1 MGGDPILTEN
11 SMIDVSSYALESL
24 RRGAKFVLYRGQ
36 RETDPSHI
44 LVVAPVLKRPAQGIL
59 RRLEHEY
66 ALRTRLDPEWA
77 VLPLDL
83 VSHDGRTVLVL
94 EDPGGQPLSQ
104 LLAHPLEVT
113 QFLRIATGIA
123 SALVKLHEH
132 GLIHKDIKPANIL
145 VDPII
150 NRVWLTGFSIAS
162 ELPRERQAPEPP
174 ETIAGTLV
182 YMAPEQTGRMNRSID
197 SRSDLYS
204 LGVTL
209 FETLTGSLPFTAS
222 DPMEWVHCHIA
233 RQPIPPRELR
243 KEIPTALSA
252 IILKLLAKTAE
263 ERYQTAS
270 GVKHDLERCLAEWEG
285 SRPRDP
291 RRAGTRGLPS
301 DSEATPEAMA
311 PFPLGEQD
319 TPDRLLIPEKLY
331 GRAREIKTVLASFD
345 RVVASGRP
353 ELVLVSGYSGIGKSS
368 VVNELQKVLVP
379 PRGPARNASA
389 AADAGGLFA
398 SGKFDQYK
406 RDIPYATLAQAFQSL
421 IRLLLSKSETELRN
435 WRDAFQEALGPNGQ
449 LIVDLVPELKF
460 ILEGQLPVPD
470 LPLQD
475 AQRRFQLVFRRF
487 VGVFARREHP
497 LALFL
502 DDLQWLDAATLDLIE
517 DLLTQPDVRYLLLI
531 GAYRENEVDSA
542 HPLMRKLEAIRE
554 AGAVVQEIIL
564 APLSCEDL
572 GQLIADA
579 LHCELE
585 EATPLAQAVH
595 KKTSGN
601 PFFVIQFLAAL
612 AEQRVLN
619 FDRADGRWHW
629 NLDRIQAQ
637 AYTDNVVDLMVVKLN
652 RLPLETQKALQQLS
666 CLGNS
671 SEFATLSI
679 VHGKSED
686 ELRSDLWEA
695 MRLEYVVRV
704 AGLFNFTHDRVQE
717 AAYSLIPEQLRSEA
731 HLRIGRLLNAHTP
744 LEKREEAI
752 FEIVNQLNRGAAL
765 IASRE
770 ERDQLAEL
778 NLIAGRRAK
787 ASAAYI
793 SAFNYLTAGLA
804 LLAVD
809 TWQRRHE
816 LIFALEL
823 HTSECEFL
831 TGEPAAAAERLAT
844 LSSRAANTIELAAV
858 ACLRID
864 VYTALEQ
871 SDLAVAVCLDYL
883 RHLGVD
889 WSPELTDE
897 EGRHEYERIWI
908 NLGNRTIEE
917 LIDLPLM
924 SDPVSLATLD
934 VLTKVLPSAVH
945 ASQANLLSM
954 TVCRAVNLSLERGHG
969 DGSCVAYV
977 FFGRIAGPQFGDYK
991 AGFQFGQLGYELI
1004 EKRGLERF
1012 QARTYHWFA
1021 QFVVP
1026 WTKHV
1031 RACRDLMHRAFEVA
1045 TKIGDLTLAAY
1056 SCDNLNTNL
1065 LAAGDPLAE
1074 AQRQAEY
1081 GLEFTKKARFG
1092 LIIDIIKVQ
1101 LGLIR
1106 TLRGLTP
1113 KFGSFDDGEFDEL
1126 WFERN
1131 FANRPAPAVSECG
1144 YWVRKLQARFL
1155 AGDYASAIYAA
1166 SQAQRVLWTSTAV
1179 FEAAEYEFYGALAR
1193 SAVYDFGTS
1202 SFAEASKDKPSFAKA
1217 SEDKPSSDSSAM
1229 AAQLSSPKDGVRLSR
1244 TKKEHFQALTKHHK
1258 QLALWAKNC
1267 PENFENR
1274 AALVGAEIAR
1284 IEGRMLEAESLYE
1297 QAIHSAHT
1305 NGFVHNEA
1313 LANEL
1318 AARFYLARGFE
1329 KIAQAYFQDARYCY
1343 LRWGATAKVRQ
1354 LDELFPQL
1362 REQEPGPGPT
1372 STIEAAVEQ
1381 LDLSNIIKVSQ
1392 ALSSEI
1398 VLEKLIDT
1406 LMRTAIEHAGAE
1418 RGLLLF
1424 ARNVEQWVAAE
1435 ATTSGDTIIV
1445 RLRESF
1451 VAEAEVPES
1460 IVHYVMR
1467 THENVILDD
1476 ASAQNPFS
1484 ADPYIRRHHIRSILC
1499 MPLINQAKVVG
1510 VLCVENN
1517 LTPRVFTP
1525 DRLAVLKLLASQAAI
1540 SLENARLYSEI
1551 SDENSQRIRAEEAL
1565 RASEERW
1572 RKLFE
1577 NSSAGIALI
1586 APNSRY
1592 ITANLAFEKMLGYTE
1607 AELQKLTVSQVTHEE
1622 DRAASEAILA
1632 EAAEGKRR
1640 VYRIEKR
1647 YRRKDGSVIWADVS
1661 AVFVPASG
1669 NTSAFFSTVI
1679 VDITER
1685 KRAEEEIKRIR
1696 RLEGEMHQAS
1706 RAEMMG
1712 GLTASLAHEL
1722 NQPLAAIRTNAE
1734 AAQIFLAAKT
1744 PELSKVKAAI
1754 DDVIQDNARAAD
1766 IIRNVRALFQRD
1778 EVQMSAIDIR
1788 QILYDVDRIV
1798 RADAVAKK
1806 VTLQLELSTALPT
1819 VIGNR
1824 TQLIEATM
1832 NLVLNAFDSVCESAS
1847 GPREVEI
1854 RAIQPEAGCVR
1865 VSVRDSGKGI
1875 EPGIMPRLFDAFF
1888 TTKPKG
1894 MGMGLAIVRSIIENH
1909 DGHLRVTP
1917 NPDRGATF
1925 EFDLP
1930 VKA

>member
-1 MGGDPILTEN
+1 
-11 SMIDVSSYALESL
+11 MIDVSSYALESL
-24 RRGAKFVLYRGQ
+24 RQGAKFVLYRGQ
-36 RETDPSHI
+36 RGTDPNGAKLNFAPFGTDPSHI
-44 LVVAPVLKRPAQGIL
+44 LVVAPVLKRSAQGTL

-66 ALRTRLDPEWA
+66 ALRTRLDSDWA

-94 EDPGGQPLSQ
+94 DDPGGQPLSQ
-104 LLAHPLEVT
+104 LLGHPLEVT
-113 QFLRIATGIA
+113 QFLRIAVGIA
-123 SALVKLHEH
+123 SALGKLHEH

-145 VDPII
+145 VDPIT

-162 ELPRERQAPEPP
+162 DLPRERQAPEPP
-174 ETIAGTLV
+174 ETIAGTLA

-204 LGVTL
+204 LGITL
-209 FETLTGSLPFTAS
+209 YEILTGSLPFTAS

-233 RQPIPPRELR
+233 RQPIPPRER
-243 KEIPTALSA
+243 RREIPPALSA

-270 GVKHDLERCLAEWEG
+270 GAESDLRRCLQLLEG
-285 SRPRDP
+285 SRLRDP
-291 RRAGTRGLPS
+291 LLRRAGKRAIQRS
-301 DSEATPEAMA
+301 IAE
-311 PFPLGEQD
+311 FPLGEHD

-331 GRAREIKTVLASFD
+331 GRAREIDTLLASFD

-379 PRGPARNASA
+379 PRG
-389 AADAGGLFA
+389 LFA

-421 IRLLLSKSETELRN
+421 IRPLLSQSETELRN
-435 WRDAFQEALGPNGQ
+435 WRDALQEALGPNGQ

-460 ILEGQLPVPD
+460 ILGQQPPVPD

-517 DLLTQPDVRYLLLI
+517 DLLTQPDVQYLLLI

-542 HPLMRKLEAIRE
+542 HPLMRKLEAIRR

-564 APLSCEDL
+564 APLSYEDL
-572 GQLIADA
+572 EQLIADA

-585 EATPLAQAVH
+585 GATPLTQAVH

-612 AEQRVLN
+612 AEERVLT

-629 NLDRIQAQ
+629 DLGRIQAK
-637 AYTDNVVDLMVVKLN
+637 AYTDNVVDLMVGKLN
-652 RLPLETQKALQQLS
+652 RLPLETQTALQLLA

-671 SEFATLSI
+671 AEFTTLSI

-686 ELRSDLWEA
+686 ELHSDLWEA

-704 AGLFNFTHDRVQE
+704 AGLCKFVHDRVQE
-717 AAYSLIPEQLRSEA
+717 AAYALIPEQLRAEA

-765 IASRE
+765 ITSRE

-787 ASAAYI
+787 ASTAYL
-793 SAFNYLTAGLA
+793 SAFSYLTAGLA
-804 LLAVD
+804 LLAED
-809 TWQRRHE
+809 TWQRRRE

-831 TGEPAAAAERLAT
+831 IGELAAAAERSAT
-844 LSSRAANTIELAAV
+844 LSPRAANTIELAAV

-864 VYTALEQ
+864 VYTALEK

-883 RHLGVD
+883 RHLGTD

-897 EGRHEYERIWI
+897 EARREYERIWI

-934 VLTKVLPSAVH
+934 VLTKVLPPAVH
-945 ASQANLLSM
+945 ASQVNLLSM

-977 FFGRIAGPQFGDYK
+977 FFGRIAGPHFGDYK
-991 AGFQFGQLGYELI
+991 AGFQFGQLGYELV
-1004 EKRGLERF
+1004 EKRGLNRF

-1031 RACRDLMHRAFEVA
+1031 RACRDLMRRAFEAA

-1081 GLEFTKKARFG
+1081 GLEFAKKARFG
-1092 LIIDIIKVQ
+1092 LIVDIIKVQ
-1101 LGLIR
+1101 IGLIR

-1126 WFERN
+1126 WFEGH

-1155 AGDYASAIYAA
+1155 AGDYASAIYA
-1166 SQAQRVLWTSTAV
+1166 SSRAQRVLWTSTAV
-1179 FEAAEYEFYGALAR
+1179 FEAAEYEFYGALAQAASCD
-1193 SAVYDFGTS
+1193 SAAGAQRQQHFDALATHHRQLRL
-1202 SFAEASKDKPSFAKA
+1202 FAE
-1217 SEDKPSSDSSAM
+1217 
-1229 AAQLSSPKDGVRLSR
+1229 
-1244 TKKEHFQALTKHHK
+1244 
-1258 QLALWAKNC
+1258 NC

-1274 AALVGAEIAR
+1274 TALVGAEIAR
-1284 IEGRMLEAESLYE
+1284 IEGRTLDAESLYE
-1297 QAIHSAHT
+1297 QAIRSARS
-1305 NGFVHNEA
+1305 NGFVQNEA

-1329 KIAQAYFQDARYCY
+1329 KIAYAYFQDARYCY

-1354 LDELFPQL
+1354 LDELYPQL
-1362 REQEPGPGPT
+1362 REQEPVAGPT

-1381 LDLSNIIKVSQ
+1381 LDLGNIIKVSQ

-1418 RGLLLF
+1418 RGLLIL
-1424 ARNVEQWVAAE
+1424 ARNVEQRVEAE

-1467 THENVILDD
+1467 TRENVILDD
-1476 ASAQNPFS
+1476 ASSQNPFS
-1484 ADPYIRRHHIRSILC
+1484 ADTYIRRHHTRSILC
-1499 MPLINQAKVVG
+1499 LPLINQAKVVG
-1510 VLCVENN
+1510 VLYLENN

-1525 DRLAVLKLLASQAAI
+1525 DRLAVLKLVASQAAI
-1540 SLENARLYSEI
+1540 SLENASLYSEI
-1551 SDENSQRIRAEEAL
+1551 WEENSQRIKAEEAL

-1572 RKLFE
+1572 RRLFE

-1586 APNSRY
+1586 APDSRY
-1592 ITANLAFEKMLGYTE
+1592 IRANAALQKMLGYTE
-1607 AELQKLTVSQVTHEE
+1607 TELQMLTVSEVTHEE
-1622 DRAASEAILA
+1622 DRAASEEILR
-1632 EAAEGKRR
+1632 ETAEGKRR

-1647 YRRKDGSVIWADVS
+1647 YRRKDGSLIWADVS
-1661 AVFVPASG
+1661 AVFVPGSA
-1669 NTSAFFSTVI
+1669 NKSAFFSTVI
-1679 VDITER
+1679 VDITDR

-1696 RLEGEMHQAS
+1696 RLEGEIRQVS

-1722 NQPLAAIRTNAE
+1722 NQPLAAVQLDAE
-1734 AAQIFLAAKT
+1734 TARLFLAAKS
-1744 PELSKVKAAI
+1744 PELDKVKAAI
-1754 DDVIQDNARAAD
+1754 DDVIQDNARAAE

-1778 EVQMSAIDIR
+1778 EVKMSPVDIC
-1788 QILYDVDRIV
+1788 QILYDVERIV
-1798 RADAVAKK
+1798 RADATAKK
-1806 VTLQLELSTALPT
+1806 ITLQRELPT
-1819 VIGNR
+1819 LLPTLIGNR
-1824 TQLIEATM
+1824 TQLIEALM
-1832 NLVLNAFDSVCESAS
+1832 NLVLNAFDSVCESAD
-1847 GPREVEI
+1847 GPREVEM

-1875 EPGIMPRLFDAFF
+1875 EPEIIPRLFDAFF

-1909 DGHLRVTP
+1909 GGHLRATR

-1930 VKA
+1930 VKADLH